1 MVIAPLSEA
10 CVAMTA
16 GGDASERGE
25 GSDSDDLDLPLSERM
40 PVSNAVSIVASK
52 PSSIVPSKPSSIVPS
67 TPVSIEP
74 LMPLST
80 TPVSMD
86 PDRLSP
92 PQQVSCA
99 LLDDVV
105 ARRTC
110 MHYFRRC
117 CLQPL
122 VQTVQASNA
131 RPTCRL

>member
-25 GSDSDDLDLPLSERM
+25 GSDSESDDLDLPLSERM

-52 PSSIVPSKPSSIVPS
+52 PSSIVPSKPSSIAPS
-67 TPVSIEP
+67 TPVSIA
-74 LMPLST
+74 
-80 TPVSMD
+80 VSMD

>member
-52 PSSIVPSKPSSIVPS
+52 PSSIAPS
-67 TPVSIEP
+67 TPVSIA
-74 LMPLST
+74 
-80 TPVSMD
+80 VSMD

-110 MHYFRRC
+110 MHYFRHC